1 MNKFLFVSKSGNAA
15 NIALLLQKEGSEVI
29 LHIVDQNYHGA
40 FDFMVK
46 KTKDWKSKL
55 DWIKNDGVIVFDD
68 SCFGREADELR
79 IKGFNVFGGSKA
91 TDKLESDREFG
102 QKVFSELGMETVIL
116 KDFDNI
122 EDAIIFAQE
131 HKDRWVIK
139 KNDESSQTLSYVG
152 ECDDSRDVISLLRNY
167 LCNPHI
173 NKKKISLQKKVDGVE
188 ICLARV
194 FNGTDWVGPIK
205 YSIEHK
211 RFFNDDL
218 GPMTSEMGTL
228 GWFSDDENCEIYKKS
243 LAKLKPFL
251 IKHNFRGEIDVSSM
265 VNDKNVIILE
275 CTPRFGTPYVH
286 AESELQNFKWSK
298 LICDVS
304 TGKNPVMKWQKGYA
318 VVTLLATPPF
328 PYSHSMRC
336 FQNIGTQ
343 TFFDGL
349 TENDFKHVHYEG
361 ISKRPDIDSYYLAD
375 NTGYALYS
383 TGVGKTIAEARE
395 KSLTIL
401 KKIIVPKSFY
411 RTDIGVKF
419 ERKDLKQLKK
429 WGYLQSHFY

>member
-194 FNGTDWVGPIK
+194 FNGTDWV
-205 YSIEHK
+205 
-211 RFFNDDL
+211 L
-218 GPMTSEMGTL
+218 
-228 GWFSDDENCEIYKKS
+228 S
-243 LAKLKPFL
+243 L
-251 IKHNFRGEIDVSSM
+251 IHI
-265 VNDKNVIILE
+265 
-275 CTPRFGTPYVH
+275 
-286 AESELQNFKWSK
+286 
-298 LICDVS
+298 
-304 TGKNPVMKWQKGYA
+304 
-318 VVTLLATPPF
+318 
-328 PYSHSMRC
+328 
-336 FQNIGTQ
+336 
-343 TFFDGL
+343 
-349 TENDFKHVHYEG
+349 
-361 ISKRPDIDSYYLAD
+361 
-375 NTGYALYS
+375 
-383 TGVGKTIAEARE
+383 
-395 KSLTIL
+395 
-401 KKIIVPKSFY
+401 
-411 RTDIGVKF
+411 
-419 ERKDLKQLKK
+419 
-429 WGYLQSHFY
+429 